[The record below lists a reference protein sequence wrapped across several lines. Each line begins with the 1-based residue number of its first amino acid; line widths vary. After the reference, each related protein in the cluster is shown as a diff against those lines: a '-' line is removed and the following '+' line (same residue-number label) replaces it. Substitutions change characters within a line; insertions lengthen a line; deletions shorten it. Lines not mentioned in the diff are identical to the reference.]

1 MVEKFNPVK
10 PGQDEEPILSS
21 YIRTF
26 FGSVNFIQ
34 DHCRNL

>member
-10 PGQDEEPILSS
+10 PGQDEDPILSS
-21 YIRTF
+21 CNRTF
-26 FGSVNFIQ
+26 FGNVNSFQ